1 MAAYPALYKQWLDP
15 KNDAVTMSW
24 AIQAVTRAVW
34 LAQHHPRIDAW
45 DVAERFH
52 VSPTTQKKHEIIQ
65 LIAESTPS
73 GALLKAWYGL
83 ELTSDEIAKHPL
95 AHSLYV
101 HKHAPMYLE
110 EVKQL
115 PGSWE
120 VAMALSTTG
129 QEFCEAV
136 VMAAKAKTNKEPVMV
151 MELPDLGPTP

>member
-120 VAMALSTTG
+120 VAMALSTR
-129 QEFCEAV
+129 
-136 VMAAKAKTNKEPVMV
+136 AKNFAKPLSWRPRQK
-151 MELPDLGPTP
+151 PTKSPSWSWSYQT